1 LGQTTGLLFTLRA
14 EQPGGAEMAN
24 GPRLSKYVVD
34 FFPDRGSGSDS
45 RESIRLEADSDSDAI
60 EQAKWLA
67 RRTVHHHYQV
77 RAAAGNI
84 HVVIFVSGSAIAV

>member
-1 LGQTTGLLFTLRA
+1 
-14 EQPGGAEMAN
+14 MAN

-34 FFPDRGSGSDS
+34 FFHAAAGGSDS
-45 RESIRLEADSDSDAI
+45 KESIRLEADDDSDAI

-84 HVVIFVSGSAIAV
+84 HVVIFVSGRAIAA